1 MATLLSM
8 AHACLALLVVLLA
21 DRITFLNAIVVLAG
35 FTKMDHHASSV
46 QAIVNCALQGE
57 AASS

>member
-21 DRITFLNAIVVLAG
+21 ERITFLNAIVVLAC
-35 FTKMDHHASSV
+35 FTKMDYHASSV
-46 QAIVNCALQGE
+46 QAIVSYALQGE

>member
-21 DRITFLNAIVVLAG
+21 DRITFLNAIVVFPG
-35 FTKMDHHASSV
+35 FTKMDRHASSV
-46 QAIVNCALQGE
+46 QAIVSYALQGE
-57 AASS
+57 AASN